1 VRGRLSVRQTE
12 ALVRT
17 AKDGKTSVGKGGSTK
32 EKPANVRDLET
43 RLTKRLGTKVEVRE
57 RDGKGE
63 IIVKYANWDELD
75 RLLDV
80 LL

>member
-1 VRGRLSVRQTE
+1 
-12 ALVRT
+12 
-17 AKDGKTSVGKGGSTK
+17 
-32 EKPANVRDLET
+32 VRDLET